1 MIYLLLP
8 LIEIHDLSTAYV
20 THADCLLNDMGPG
33 HPGCPDRLA
42 SVNESKRTSGLVTE
56 LRCLEAP
63 LAEPLDLKRVHH
75 GAYVDLIL
83 ENAPA

>member
-1 MIYLLLP
+1 
-8 LIEIHDLSTAYV
+8 
-20 THADCLLNDMGPG
+20 
-33 HPGCPDRLA
+33 
-42 SVNESKRTSGLVTE
+42 
-56 LRCLEAP
+56 